1 MAHSMS
7 YKHNN
12 LWAMRERYWNDEHS
26 DHVNTEKR
34 YFQHILEELEVFN
47 EAHLDDAKSLFFSLP
62 SIIIVKGYALGF
74 QHPTVHNLIIKH
86 IQQHKVALQQRN
98 HVKIQYKM

>member
-1 MAHSMS
+1 MAYSMS

-12 LWAMRERYWNDEHS
+12 LWAMRERYWNDQN
-26 DHVNTEKR
+26 DTVNSEKL
-34 YFQHILEELEVFN
+34 YFQRILEELDVFP
-47 EAHLDDAKSLFFSLP
+47 EAHVDDAKSLFFSLP

-74 QHPTVHNLIIKH
+74 QHPIVHNLIVKH
-86 IQQHKVALQQRN
+86 IQQHKIALQQRN